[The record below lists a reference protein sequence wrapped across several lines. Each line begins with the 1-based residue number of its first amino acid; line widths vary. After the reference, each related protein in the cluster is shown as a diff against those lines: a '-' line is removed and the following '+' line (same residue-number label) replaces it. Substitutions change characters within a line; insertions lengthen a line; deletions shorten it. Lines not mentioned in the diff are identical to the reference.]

1 MTATILFTAILLMT
15 GVTLGFIL
23 FTKSTAFID
32 QVTQSILVIFIF
44 YTLFT
49 VVCSYIYPSL
59 SYLDKASPLWWIFGP
74 CGYIRFKATER
85 TRWSV
90 QDIWHLIPLMLML
103 PFYFLFIS
111 SVSIRNDYGYI
122 YYSVLYTCTACIW
135 FGYALF
141 IIFSLGRKTETP
153 IDSNGY
159 LDYISVILLFILAF
173 FMMSVAY
180 NYIVYKQDAVSS
192 LSGLLLF
199 FAMFIGVSAA
209 YLHYFYLL
217 MQRKRQSETAD
228 HIRQPGQGKIHNR
241 YPDEGDRKLWVQRID
256 EYLVPER
263 YLDMR
268 FNMLKMSKNLKIP
281 KEQLLLIFEQ
291 HYRKSFITYINQ
303 LRVNYACEML
313 ADQYFNLS
321 MEQLAADC
329 GFRSKASFYRCFR
342 EEHSCT
348 PLMFRERQL
357 KNQLV

>member
-1 MTATILFTAILLMT
+1 MIATILFTAILLMAS
-15 GVTLGFIL
+15 VTLGFIL

-49 VVCSYIYPSL
+49 VVCSYMYPSL
-59 SYLDKASPLWWIFGP
+59 SYIDKASPLLWIFGP
-74 CGYIRFKATER
+74 CGYLRFKATER
-85 TRWSV
+85 TRWSK
-90 QDIWHLIPLMLML
+90 QDIWHLLPLMLML
-103 PFYFLFIS
+103 PFYFIFVS
-111 SVSIRNDYGYI
+111 SASFRNDYGYI
-122 YYSVLYTCTACIW
+122 YYSVLYTSTACIW
-135 FGYALF
+135 FVYALP

-217 MQRKRQSETAD
+217 MQQKRQSDTAD
-228 HIRQPGQGKIHNR
+228 HIRHGKTQDK
-241 YPDEGDRKLWVQRID
+241 YPDEEDRKLWIQRID

-268 FNMLKMSKNLKIP
+268 FNMLKLSKNLKIP

-291 HYRKSFITYINQ
+291 HYGQSFIKYINQ
-303 LRVNYACEML
+303 LRVNYACGML
-313 ADQYFNLS
+313 ADQDFNLP
-321 MEQLAADC
+321 MEQLAAHC

-342 EEHSCT
+342 DRQSCT

>member
-1 MTATILFTAILLMT
+1 MITTILFTAILLMA

-32 QVTQSILVIFIF
+32 RVTQCILVIFIF

-59 SYLDKASPLWWIFGP
+59 SYLDKASPLCWIFGS

-85 TRWSV
+85 TGWSK
-90 QDIWHLIPLMLML
+90 QDIWHLLPMVLML
-103 PFYFLFIS
+103 PFYFLFVS
-111 SVSIRNDYGYI
+111 SASFRTDYGYI
-122 YYSVLYTCTACIW
+122 YYSILYTCTAGIW
-135 FGYALF
+135 FVYALA
-141 IIFSLGRKTETP
+141 IIFNLGRKTETSV
-153 IDSNGY
+153 DSNAY

-173 FMMSVAY
+173 FMMLVAY

-199 FAMFIGVSAA
+199 FAMFIAVSAA

-217 MQRKRQSETAD
+217 MHQQRGVSEIVRRAD
-228 HIRQPGQGKIHNR
+228 KGMQDI
-241 YPDEGDRKLWVQRID
+241 YPDEQERKLWIQRID

-268 FNMLKMSKNLKIP
+268 FNMLKLSKNLKIP

-291 HYRKSFITYINQ
+291 HYGQSFITYVNQ
-303 LRVNYACEML
+303 LRVRYACSML
-313 ADQYFNLS
+313 ADQRFNLS

-342 EEHSCT
+342 DEQSCT
-348 PLMFRERQL
+348 PLMFRERKL
-357 KNQLV
+357 KSQLV